1 MVAENGFTSVHAATV
16 TVDVLRQDGGIVQFG
31 PQLCRLFPQCL
42 VIVLRGNVGIA
53 LLTVQPADGNMI
65 LHLLCHFSDFKVQ
78 AGALD
83 GVGADFC
90 VSYGYMCGVLGI
102 GFECLLAFKRAVQH
116 DIGV

>member
-1 MVAENGFTSVHAATV
+1 MVTENGFTSVHAATV

-31 PQLCRLFPQCL
+31 PQLCCLFPQCL
-42 VIVLRGNVGIA
+42 VIVLCGNVGIA

-83 GVGADFC
+83 GVGADLGIGH
-90 VSYGYMCGVLGI
+90 GYMCGVLGV
-102 GFECLLAFKRAVQH
+102 GFERLLALKGAVQH

>member
-1 MVAENGFTSVHAATV
+1 MVAENDFTSVHAATV
-16 TVDVLRQDGGIVQFG
+16 TVDVLRQDEGIVQFG

-42 VIVLRGNVGIA
+42 IIVLRGNVGVA
-53 LLTVQPADGNMI
+53 LLTIKPTDGNMI

-83 GVGADFC
+83 GVGADFG
-90 VSYGYMCGVLGI
+90 VGYGYMCGVLGV
-102 GFECLLAFKRAVQH
+102 GFERLLAFKRAVQH

>member
-42 VIVLRGNVGIA
+42 VIVLRGNVGIT
-53 LLTVQPADGNMI
+53 LLTIQSADGNMI
-65 LHLLCHFSDFKVQ
+65 LHLLCHFSELKVQ
-78 AGALD
+78 ARTLD

-90 VSYGYMCGVLGI
+90 IGYGYMCGVLGI
-102 GFECLLAFKRAVQH
+102 GFERLLAFKRAVQH